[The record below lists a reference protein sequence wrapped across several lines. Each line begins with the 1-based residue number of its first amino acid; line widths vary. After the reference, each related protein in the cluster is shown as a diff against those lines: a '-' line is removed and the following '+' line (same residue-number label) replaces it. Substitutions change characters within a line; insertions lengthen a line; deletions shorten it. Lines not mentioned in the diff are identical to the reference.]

1 MVRHICHR
9 RRWSYSRR
17 QQTDLARLYAF
28 SGHSIRRFVDNIII
42 HILRK
47 RWPCETS
54 QSSEYFTLRISA
66 QPKTNFER
74 KYFDNFDRSISSV
87 SKEQHTIL
95 RIPLQPKYFIRASP
109 NRPSVHTRLLLKIQR
124 MCTAFNVQ
132 CLLNVQ
138 RNISSPRS
146 SLIER

>member
-28 SGHSIRRFVDNIII
+28 SGHFIRRFVDNIII

-74 KYFDNFDRSISSV
+74 KYFDNFDRSIRSV
-87 SKEQHTIL
+87 SEEQHNSSNSPATEIFH
-95 RIPLQPKYFIRASP
+95 RCVSKSTKCTHSIIAQDSENVHSIQCVVPSQCPKKYKLAEVEP
-109 NRPSVHTRLLLKIQR
+109 Y
-124 MCTAFNVQ
+124 
-132 CLLNVQ
+132 
-138 RNISSPRS
+138 
-146 SLIER
+146 